1 MSGGDAGYL
10 INKKQDVII
19 AQSGTQQFIYMRTG
33 QTPDSVNSLRLNAQ
47 QNQRI
52 GEIARTQNIGF
63 SQASQIAAQE
73 TAASHR
79 LAYYEGQDGIFTK
92 K

>member
-1 MSGGDAGYL
+1 
-10 INKKQDVII
+10 
-19 AQSGTQQFIYMRTG
+19 MRTG
-33 QTPDSVNSLRLNAQ
+33 QTPDSVNFQQLNAQ

-73 TAASHR
+73 TAASHE